1 MLIGW
6 SYLIIS
12 IPRVCFCFYRIYI
25 KSVLSC
31 WSLRQQISHLVSPT
45 TNIPPA
51 FSANI
56 YKSSLDFVAVHIL
69 DTFKEAFKLVDKT
82 FTTNDYSNQFTL
94 KTFISYLQICTFC
107 SMIVTHWPCWSSL
120 FQWRYH
126 WPFKDPTVWLE

>member
-31 WSLRQQISHLVSPT
+31 WFLRQQISHLPSPT
-45 TNIPPA
+45 TNISPA

-56 YKSSLDFVAVHIL
+56 CKSSLDFVAVHIL
-69 DTFKEAFKLVDKT
+69 DTFKEAFKLVDNT
-82 FTTNDYSNQFTL
+82 FTTNDFSNQFTL
-94 KTFISYLQICTFC
+94 KLFILSPNLHNSAQ
-107 SMIVTHWPCWSSL
+107 
-120 FQWRYH
+120 
-126 WPFKDPTVWLE
+126 

>member
-31 WSLRQQISHLVSPT
+31 WFLRQQISHLVSPT

-69 DTFKEAFKLVDKT
+69 DTFKEAFKLVDNT
-82 FTTNDYSNQFTL
+82 FTTNDFSNQFTL

-107 SMIVTHWPCWSSL
+107 SWLWLTGPVEVL
-120 FQWRYH
+120 F
-126 WPFKDPTVWLE
+126 FNGGIIDPLKIQLSG

>member
-31 WSLRQQISHLVSPT
+31 WFLRQQISHLVSPT

-69 DTFKEAFKLVDKT
+69 DTFKEAFKLVDNT
-82 FTTNDYSNQFTL
+82 FTTNDFSNQFTL
-94 KTFISYLQICTFC
+94 KLFILSPNLHNSAQWWWLTGPDD
-107 SMIVTHWPCWSSL
+107 VL
-120 FQWRYH
+120 FLNGGII
-126 WPFKDPTVWLE
+126 DPLKIQLSG

>member
-6 SYLIIS
+6 SYLVIS
-12 IPRVCFCFYRIYI
+12 VPRVCFCFYRIYI

-31 WSLRQQISHLVSPT
+31 WFLSPTTKSVLSCWFLRQQISHLVSPT

-69 DTFKEAFKLVDKT
+69 DTFKEAFKLVDNT
-82 FTTNDYSNQFTL
+82 FTTNDFSNQFTL

-107 SMIVTHWPCWSSL
+107 SMIVTHWPC
-120 FQWRYH
+120 
-126 WPFKDPTVWLE
+126 

>member
-31 WSLRQQISHLVSPT
+31 WFLRQQISHLVSPT

-69 DTFKEAFKLVDKT
+69 DTFKEAFKLVDNT
-82 FTTNDYSNQFTL
+82 FTTNDFSNQFTL
-94 KTFISYLQICTFC
+94 KTLTHSLLSPNLHILLTDCDSLALLKFSF
-107 SMIVTHWPCWSSL
+107 SMEVVLTL
-120 FQWRYH
+120 
-126 WPFKDPTVWLE
+126 

>member
-31 WSLRQQISHLVSPT
+31 WFLRQQISHLVSPT

-69 DTFKEAFKLVDKT
+69 DTFKEAFKLVDNT
-82 FTTNDYSNQFTL
+82 FTTNDFSVHFENVHILSPNLHILLNDCDSLALLKFSFSMEVSLTL
-94 KTFISYLQICTFC
+94 
-107 SMIVTHWPCWSSL
+107 
-120 FQWRYH
+120 
-126 WPFKDPTVWLE
+126 